1 MQLQNLIMH
10 LERTLRHSLQHF
22 VTRLGFSLEPIPS
35 SILLKEIKGHFK
47 DDKGRDHVA
56 LKNYRNRVWRQSRAN
71 TNPLA
76 LNKKA
81 LRNTVKR
88 YAPIG
93 LKQKKM
99 LVDYLQTQN
108 IILTDKNILEIGC
121 YSGAFA
127 SAIANECNHLT
138 AIDSTQLIAGS
149 NDKKLI
155 EQTQIYLN
163 HIRGEMWNY
172 FNQSPPAKSVPR
184 SRLAYH
190 DCKLQDFSCEKE
202 WDIIVSFDVL
212 EHVLD
217 IDSFLKK
224 CKKVLKKKGILITF
238 YHPFFCE
245 TGAHFDRTSIPW
257 GHCALKTEELDRY
270 YEEFES
276 IEAKIAKK
284 SLRVACNRLTRRGF
298 HDLAIRHKFDIIE
311 DCPIKLRS
319 MEGIPEGYVSMAQEI
334 YPDISM
340 YDFLAEYC
348 LVVLKPQQSRVS

>member
-35 SILLKEIKGHFK
+35 SILLKEIVGRFT
-47 DDKGRDHVA
+47 DDKGRDHIA
-56 LKNYRNRVWRQSRAN
+56 LKNYRNRVWRQSRAK
-71 TNPLA
+71 TNPFA
-76 LNKKA
+76 INKKA
-81 LRNTVKR
+81 LRNAVKR
-88 YAPIG
+88 YAPLG

-99 LVDYLQTQN
+99 LLDYLQTQN
-108 IILTDKNILEIGC
+108 ITVTNKDILEIGC

-127 SAIANECNHLT
+127 SAIANDCSHVT
-138 AIDSTQLIAGS
+138 AIDSTQLIVGS

-155 EQTQIYLN
+155 EQTQNYLDE
-163 HIRGEMWNY
+163 IRGEMWRH
-172 FNQSPPAKSVPR
+172 FNQPHCSTTIPETS
-184 SRLAYH
+184 LIYH
-190 DCKLQDFSCEKE
+190 DCRVQDLSRERK
-202 WDIIVSFDVL
+202 WDIIVSFDVF
-212 EHVLD
+212 EHILD
-217 IDSFLKK
+217 ADGFLNKCKTFLKK
-224 CKKVLKKKGILITF
+224 NGLLITF

-276 IEAKIAKK
+276 TEAKIAKK
-284 SLRVACNRLTRRGF
+284 SIRVACNRLTRRGF
-298 HDLAIRHKFDIIE
+298 KDLATRNKFDIIE
-311 DCPIKLRS
+311 NCPIKMRS
-319 MEGIPEGYVSMAQEI
+319 MEGIPQGYVSMAQEI

-348 LVVLKPQQSRVS
+348 LVVLRPQQSRVS